1 VNGFCAVYR
10 REMAA
15 YFQSPVF
22 YVVAFVFLG
31 IFGYL
36 YYTAVGSYAILSFQ
50 AQNPML
56 AGRLNA
62 TDMVL
67 TPLLHDMSV
76 VMLLVM
82 PLLTMRLFSEERRS
96 GTIELLFTYPLRDAG
111 TLFAKV
117 AAAFSVFALILAA
130 TLPCIL
136 YLASITKLDPGV
148 VIASY
153 LGLLLLVAAFQ
164 SLGVFASSLTENQI
178 VAAIG
183 SFGALLIFWLLGFVQ
198 EMTGDRGL
206 VAYFS
211 IVGHFNAFT
220 RGVVDTRDVAFYLIF
235 SAFFLFG
242 TLRVLE
248 TTRWRG

>member
-1 VNGFCAVYR
+1 VKGFGAVYR

-36 YYTAVGSYAILSFQ
+36 YYAGVGSYAI
-50 AQNPML
+50 
-56 AGRLNA
+56 
-62 TDMVL
+62 DMVL

-117 AAAFSVFALILAA
+117 AAAFSLFALILAA
-130 TLPCIL
+130 TLPCIV
-136 YLASITKLDPGV
+136 YLGSITKLDPGT

-153 LGLLLLVAAFQ
+153 LGLLLLGAAFQ

-178 VAAIG
+178 VAAIA
-183 SFGALLIFWLLGFVQ
+183 SFGALLLFWLLGFVQ
-198 EMTGDRGL
+198 ELAGDRGL
-206 VAYFS
+206 IAYLS
-211 IVGHFNAFT
+211 IVGHFDAFA
-220 RGVVDTRDVAFYLIF
+220 RGVVDTRDVAYYLLF